1 MTDAFFELSW
11 RVWPAMTISAAG
23 ALLFFRGVTHQVEA
37 RRAGR
42 TVMAKPIGLA
52 AGLRLL
58 LLGGSLVALGLAWIF
73 QIVWLFWI
81 AAIIGAEETLET
93 SIVVSA
99 LREGERVKAERA
111 RRAGKTP

>member
-1 MTDAFFELSW
+1 MMDAFFELSW
-11 RVWPAMTISAAG
+11 RVWPAMVISAAG
-23 ALLFFRGVTHQVEA
+23 ALLFARGFAHQAEA
-37 RRAGR
+37 HRAGPAD
-42 TVMAKPIGLA
+42 MAKSIGLA

-58 LLGGSLVALGLAWIF
+58 LLGGSLVGLGLAWIL

-99 LREGERVKAERA
+99 LREGERVKAARA